1 MDVADWLKTL
11 GLEQYVQAFV
21 DNDVDAELLR
31 SLTADDLKDLGVVA
45 VGHRRRLLDAIAV
58 LRSPLATAHAAPVPS
73 DGERRQVNV
82 LFADLAGFTA
92 LASELDAEA
101 VHALLDAFFERVD
114 ALVVEHGGHVDK
126 HIGDCVMGVFGAPI
140 AHGHDA
146 AHAVGAAIAICDAM
160 PELAAAIGRPLA
172 VHIGVAGGQVVAS
185 GTGSAAH
192 RAYTVTGDTVNL
204 ASRLT
209 EAAAPGEILISHS
222 VRTELGARLEAAD
235 VGPLAVKG
243 LAAPVQVW
251 RVIDLRA
258 PTAVDRPLAGR
269 RGELSQFRSLIAM
282 VAGTRSGQ
290 TVLLRGEAGIG
301 KTRLVEE
308 VQRLAAAS
316 GLICH
321 TAWTLDFGG
330 AKGRDP
336 IRTLLRSLLGLDG
349 QADPATAVRIVE
361 KGLVPDDDLV
371 FLNDLLD
378 LPQPPA
384 LRATYEAMDNARRNQ
399 GKRAVMAR
407 LVEALCRS
415 QPRLITVEDVHWA
428 DRITLAHLA
437 RLAAQAD
444 GVPCL
449 QLLTTRLDG
458 DPIDRAWRAEAEGA
472 SLTTIDL
479 GPLRPEDALAMARSL
494 VTARSGFDERCIDR
508 AGGNPLFLEQLVRL
522 GQVTGADAVV
532 PGTVQSLVQ
541 ARLDRLETVDR
552 TALQAAAVLGQRV
565 DRGALSHLLNDPG
578 YDPVRLVE
586 RLLMRADQGDA
597 FRFAHALVRDAVYD
611 SLLTP
616 RRRELHRRAAL
627 WFSDRDLRLR
637 AEHLDRAEAPEAAT
651 AYLQAARAQL
661 DEHRSESARQLL
673 QRGLSVAREAQ
684 DRYAL
689 ACQLGTTS
697 LDLGATQD
705 ASAAFATA
713 LELAGDDAG
722 RCEAWLGLAACRRMA
737 EDGAG
742 AEAALAL
749 AEQAATRLG
758 LRDVLARVHFIH
770 GNLCFP
776 RGDIEGCLRHHA
788 ESLGHARACASAQ
801 HEAAALGG
809 LGDADYVRGRMI
821 SAQGHFE
828 RCLALCRAHGLGRI
842 EAAHRQML
850 GLTRFFC
857 NDVRG
862 ALEDARASV
871 ESARHIG
878 QPRGEMVANMI
889 AAEMCANL
897 MLLDDAMAHLREVER
912 LIGLLGA
919 ARFEPL
925 RLNCLAKTLRA
936 MDRHAEALPLLRR
949 SVEASRETSL
959 TFTGPS
965 SLGAL
970 ALTTDD
976 PDERQSAIAEGESLL
991 QAGSVAH
998 NHFRFYRDTI
1008 DATLR
1013 AGDWAKALRLADALA
1028 AFAAAEP
1035 LPWTTFHAARGRA
1048 LAAFGRGERKAAL
1061 RATLG
1066 DLARTGQAAGLLL
1079 ATPALEAAK
1088 SGQSLGTLTED
1099 EEGKAIGAQRSLPT

>member
-1 MDVADWLKTL
+1 MDVADWLKSL
-11 GLEQYVQAFV
+11 GLGQYARAFA
-21 DNDVDAELLR
+21 DNEVDAGLLR

-45 VGHRRRLLDAIAV
+45 VGHRRRLLDAIAN
-58 LRSPLATAHAAPVPS
+58 LRSPLAPDHAAPVPG
-73 DGERRQVNV
+73 DGERREVTV
-82 LFADLAGFTA
+82 LFADLVGFTS

-101 VHALLDAFFERVD
+101 VHAILDAFFQRVD
-114 ALVVEHGGHVDK
+114 ALVIEHGGHIDK
-126 HIGDCVMGVFGAPI
+126 HIGDCVMGVFGAPV

-146 AHAVGAAIAICDAM
+146 AHAVDAAIAIRNAM
-160 PELAAAIGRPLA
+160 PGLTAAVGRPLA
-172 VHIGVAGGQVVAS
+172 VHVGVAGGQVVAS

-192 RAYTVTGDTVNL
+192 STYTVTGDTVNL
-204 ASRLT
+204 AARLT
-209 EAAAPGEILISHS
+209 EAAAPGEILVSKS
-222 VRTELGARLEAAD
+222 VRLALGARLEAAE

-243 LAAPVQVW
+243 LAASVPAW
-251 RVIDLRA
+251 RVTGLRA
-258 PTAVDRPLAGR
+258 LREVGSPLAGR
-269 RGELSQFRSLIAM
+269 RGELSRFRSLIAT
-282 VAGTRSGQ
+282 VTGTRSGQ
-290 TVLLRGEAGIG
+290 AVLLRGEAGIG

-308 VQRLAAAS
+308 VQRLAAA
-316 GLICH
+316 GGMTCH
-321 TAWTLDFGG
+321 SAWALDFGG
-330 AKGRDP
+330 ATGRDP
-336 IRTLLRSLLGLDG
+336 IRMLLRSLLGPDG
-349 QADPATAVRIVE
+349 EADPATAAAR
-361 KGLVPDDDLV
+361 LVDEGTIPAEDRV
-371 FLNDLLD
+371 FLNDLFD
-378 LPQPPA
+378 LPQPPR
-384 LRATYEAMDNARRNQ
+384 LRTTYAAMDNARRNQ

-407 LVEALCRS
+407 LVEASCQS
-415 QPRLITVEDVHWA
+415 EPRLITVEDVHWA

-437 RLAAQAD
+437 RLTAQA
-444 GVPCL
+444 GGIPCL
-449 QLLTTRLDG
+449 LLLTTRFDG

-472 SLTTIDL
+472 PLTTIDL
-479 GPLRPEDALAMARSL
+479 GPLRPADALVMARSL
-494 VTARSGFDERCIDR
+494 VATGSVLDERCVER

-522 GQVTGADAVV
+522 GQETGADAAV

-541 ARLDRLETVDR
+541 ARVDRLDPGDR

-565 DRGALSHLLNDPG
+565 DRGALGHLLDDPA

-586 RLLMRADQGDA
+586 RLLLRPDEANA

-616 RRRELHRRAAL
+616 RRRDLHRRAAL
-627 WFSDRDLRLR
+627 WFEDRDLRLR
-637 AEHLDRAEAPEAAT
+637 AEHLDRAESPEAAA
-651 AYLQAARAQL
+651 AYMQAALAQL
-661 DEHRSESARQLL
+661 AEHRSESARQLL
-673 QRGLSVAREAQ
+673 QRGLAVAREVP

-689 ACQLGTTS
+689 SCQLGTTS

-713 LELAGDDAG
+713 LELSADDAA

-742 AEAALAL
+742 AETALAS
-749 AEQAATRLG
+749 AEQAGTRLG

-788 ESLGHARACASAQ
+788 ESLRHARACGSAQ

-828 RCLALCRAHGLGRI
+828 QCLALCRAHGLGRI
-842 EAAHRQML
+842 ETAHRQML

-862 ALEDARASV
+862 GLADARASA
-871 ESARHIG
+871 EAARHIG
-878 QPRGEMVANMI
+878 QPRGLMVANMI

-897 MLLDDAMAHLREVER
+897 MQLDDAMAHLREVEQ
-912 LIGLLGA
+912 LIGRIGA

-936 MDRHAEALPLLRR
+936 MGRVAEALPLLRR
-949 SVEASRETSL
+949 SVEASRATSL

-976 PDERQSAIAEGESLL
+976 PVERRRAIAEGESLL

-1008 DATLR
+1008 DATLK
-1013 AGDWAKALRLADALA
+1013 AGQWDEAERLSDALT

-1035 LPWTTFHAARGRA
+1035 LPWTMFHAARGRA
-1048 LAAFGRGERKAAL
+1048 LAAFGRGERNAGL
-1061 RATLG
+1061 RATLN
-1066 DLARTGQAAGLLL
+1066 DLTETGRTAGLLL
-1079 ATPALEAAK
+1079 AVPALEAAM
-1088 SGQSLGTLTED
+1088 GG
-1099 EEGKAIGAQRSLPT
+1099 

>member
-1 MDVADWLKTL
+1 MDVADWLKSL
-11 GLEQYVQAFV
+11 GLEQHARAFA
-21 DNDVDAELLR
+21 DNEVDAELLR
-31 SLTADDLKDLGVVA
+31 SLTADDLKELGVVA
-45 VGHRRRLLDAIAV
+45 VGHRRRLLDAIAA
-58 LRSPLATAHAAPVPS
+58 LGTPLATDHAAAVAS
-73 DGERRQVNV
+73 DGERRQVSV
-82 LFADLAGFTA
+82 LFADLTGFTS
-92 LASELDAEA
+92 LSSELDAEA
-101 VHALLDAFFERVD
+101 VHTLLDAFFQRAD
-114 ALVVEHGGHVDK
+114 SLVIEHGGHVDK
-126 HIGDCVMGVFGAPI
+126 HIGDCVMGVFGAPVS
-140 AHGHDA
+140 HGHDA
-146 AHAVGAAIAICDAM
+146 AHAVAAAIAIRDAM
-160 PELAAAIGRPLA
+160 PELAAAVGRPLA

-222 VRTELGARLEAAD
+222 VRTAVGARLEVAD
-235 VGPLAVKG
+235 VGPLGVKG
-243 LAAPVQVW
+243 LAAPVRAW
-251 RVIDLRA
+251 RVVGLRA
-258 PTAVDRPLAGR
+258 PTVVDRPLAGR
-269 RGELSQFRSLIAM
+269 RGELSQFRSLIAT
-282 VAGTRSGQ
+282 VTGTGSGQ

-308 VQRLAAAS
+308 VQQLAA
-316 GLICH
+316 GEGMTCH
-321 TAWTLDFGG
+321 ATWALDFGG
-330 AKGRDP
+330 ATGRDP
-336 IRTLLRSLLGLDG
+336 IRTLLRSLLGPDG
-349 QADPATAVRIVE
+349 EADPATAAARLVDE
-361 KGLVPDDDLV
+361 GLIRGEDRV
-371 FLNDLLD
+371 FLNDLLE
-378 LPQPPA
+378 LPQPTA
-384 LRATYEAMDNARRNQ
+384 FRATYEAMDNARRNQ

-437 RLAAQAD
+437 RLAARA
-444 GVPCL
+444 GGCPCL
-449 QLLTTRLDG
+449 LLLTTRLDG
-458 DPIDRAWRAEAEGA
+458 DPIDRGWRAEAEGA
-472 SLTTIDL
+472 PLTTIDL
-479 GPLRPEDALAMARSL
+479 GPLRPEDALVMARSI
-494 VTARSGFDERCIDR
+494 VTSVSGFDERCIER

-522 GQVTGADAVV
+522 GQETGADAAV

-541 ARLDRLETVDR
+541 ARLDRLEAGDR
-552 TALQAAAVLGQRV
+552 TALQAAAVLGQRF
-565 DRGALSHLLNDPG
+565 DRGALGHLLDDPG
-578 YDPVRLVE
+578 YDPVRLAE
-586 RLLMRADQGDA
+586 RLLLRTDEGDA

-627 WFSDRDLRLR
+627 WFGDRDLRLH
-637 AEHLDRAEAPEAAT
+637 AEHLDRAEAPEAAA

-661 DEHRSESARQLL
+661 AEHRTESARQLL
-673 QRGLSVAREAQ
+673 ERGLSVAREAQ

-689 ACQLGTTS
+689 SCQLGTTC

-705 ASAAFATA
+705 AAAAFATA
-713 LELAGDDAG
+713 LELAADDAG
-722 RCEAWLGLAACRRMA
+722 RCEAWLGQAACRRMA

-758 LRDVLARVHFIH
+758 LRDVLARAHFIH

-776 RGDIEGCLRHHA
+776 RGDIEGCLRHHG
-788 ESLGHARACASAQ
+788 ESLSHARACASAQ

-828 RCLALCRAHGLGRI
+828 RCLELCRAHGLGRI

-857 NDVRG
+857 NDVAG
-862 ALEDARASV
+862 ALADARASA
-871 ESARHIG
+871 EAARHIG

-897 MLLDDAMAHLREVER
+897 MRLDDAMAHLHEVER

-936 MDRHAEALPLLRR
+936 MGRAAEALPLLRR
-949 SVEASRETSL
+949 SVEASRATSL

-976 PDERQSAIAEGESLL
+976 PDERHRAIAEGESLL

-1008 DATLR
+1008 EATLE
-1013 AGDWAKALRLADALA
+1013 AGEWAEAQRLAEALA

-1035 LPWTTFHAARGRA
+1035 LPWTTFYAARGQA
-1048 LAAFGRGERKAAL
+1048 LAAWGQGEHDTAL
-1061 RATLG
+1061 QARLA
-1066 DLARTGQAAGLLL
+1066 DLARTARTAGLLL
-1079 ATPALEAAK
+1079 ALPALEAAMV
-1088 SGQSLGTLTED
+1088 G
-1099 EEGKAIGAQRSLPT
+1099 